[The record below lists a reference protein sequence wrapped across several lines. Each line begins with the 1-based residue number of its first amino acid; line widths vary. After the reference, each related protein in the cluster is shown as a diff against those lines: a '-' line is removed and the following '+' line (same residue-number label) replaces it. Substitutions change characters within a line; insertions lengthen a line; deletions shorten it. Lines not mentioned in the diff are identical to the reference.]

1 MKISTVFFTVCIVLC
16 APSFSSFA
24 LNQIDFE
31 ELSNQLTEDSKAAIK
46 KDMAENLHRVS
57 VEQRS
62 TLSEQAKNIV
72 KEQFDSLLS
81 SHAHDLSGKH
91 AQGEVITND
100 SECD

>member
-1 MKISTVFFTVCIVLC
+1 
-16 APSFSSFA
+16 
-24 LNQIDFE
+24 
-31 ELSNQLTEDSKAAIK
+31 
-46 KDMAENLHRVS
+46 MAENLHRVS

-81 SHAHDLSGKH
+81 SPAHDLSGKY

>member
-46 KDMAENLHRVS
+46 KRH
-57 VEQRS
+57 
-62 TLSEQAKNIV
+62 
-72 KEQFDSLLS
+72 
-81 SHAHDLSGKH
+81 G
-91 AQGEVITND
+91 
-100 SECD
+100 